1 MASGAVCTVL
11 RLVFVGEVWNPHL
24 MNPTSLT
31 RRTLTFVL
39 LLALSFSLV
48 GPMSLVPSVEAASAS
63 ASKRI
68 IKKLK
73 KQIKTLKA
81 QLAAARAVPPTP
93 AAFIEMV
100 TVGNA
105 GNVADAGNVSEASVY
120 GAVPYEYSIGKYEV
134 TQRSIRSF

>member
-1 MASGAVCTVL
+1 
-11 RLVFVGEVWNPHL
+11 

-39 LLALSFSLV
+39 LLAFTFSLV

-73 KQIKTLKA
+73 KQIKTLKK

-93 AAFIEMV
+93 APFIEMV
-100 TVGNA
+100 TVGNV
-105 GNVADAGNVSEASVY
+105 GNAADSTSVQPELN
-120 GAVPYEYSIGKYEV
+120 G
-134 TQRSIRSF
+134 R